1 MPFFFIVLYLQ
12 NENKVL
18 KMSIHKASIDV
29 VAAVIKKN
37 DLFLIANRSFE
48 DNSQGIWEFPGGKVE
63 ENETFT
69 SAMKREIKEE
79 LSLNIKVGNMI
90 ATIDLNKTDKNIYV
104 HYYYAI
110 ILSGQIS
117 LNVHSEFK
125 WVPHTKLKNFT
136 YIDGDRHILNYL

>member
-1 MPFFFIVLYLQ
+1 MPFFFIALYLQ

-69 SAMKREIKEE
+69 SALIR
-79 LSLNIKVGNMI
+79 
-90 ATIDLNKTDKNIYV
+90 
-104 HYYYAI
+104 
-110 ILSGQIS
+110 
-117 LNVHSEFK
+117 
-125 WVPHTKLKNFT
+125 KLKKNFLL
-136 YIDGDRHILNYL
+136 ISKLII

>member
-1 MPFFFIVLYLQ
+1 
-12 NENKVL
+12 
-18 KMSIHKASIDV
+18 MSIHKASIDV
-29 VAAVIKKN
+29 VAAVIMKN

-69 SAMKREIKEE
+69 SALIREIKEE

-125 WVPHTKLKNFT
+125 WVPHTQLKNFN
-136 YIDGDRHILNYL
+136 YIDGDRHILSYL

>member
-1 MPFFFIVLYLQ
+1 
-12 NENKVL
+12 
-18 KMSIHKASIDV
+18 MSIHKASIDV

-69 SAMKREIKEE
+69 SALIREIKEE

-125 WVPHTKLKNFT
+125 WVPHNQLKSFT

>member
-1 MPFFFIVLYLQ
+1 
-12 NENKVL
+12 
-18 KMSIHKASIDV
+18 MSIHKASIDV
-29 VAAVIKKN
+29 VAAVIMKN

-69 SAMKREIKEE
+69 SALIREIKEE

-110 ILSGQIS
+110 IVSGQIS

-125 WVPHTKLKNFT
+125 WVPFPQLESFT
-136 YIDGDRHILNYL
+136 FIDGDRHILNYL

>member
-1 MPFFFIVLYLQ
+1 
-12 NENKVL
+12 
-18 KMSIHKASIDV
+18 MSIHKASIDV

-37 DLFLIANRSFE
+37 DFILIANRSFE
-48 DNSQGIWEFPGGKVE
+48 DNSRGIWEFPGGKVE

-69 SAMKREIKEE
+69 SALIREIKEE

-125 WVPHTKLKNFT
+125 WVQHTQLKNFT

>member
-1 MPFFFIVLYLQ
+1 
-12 NENKVL
+12 
-18 KMSIHKASIDV
+18 MSIHKAGIDV

-69 SAMKREIKEE
+69 SALIREIKEE

-125 WVPHTKLKNFT
+125 WVPHNQLKSFT
-136 YIDGDRHILNYL
+136 YIDVDRHILNYL

>member
-1 MPFFFIVLYLQ
+1 
-12 NENKVL
+12 
-18 KMSIHKASIDV
+18 MSIHKASIDV
-29 VAAVIKKN
+29 VAAVIMKN

-69 SAMKREIKEE
+69 SALVREIKEE

-90 ATIDLNKTDKNIYV
+90 ATIDLNKTDKNVYV

-110 ILSGQIS
+110 IVSGQIS

-125 WVPHTKLKNFT
+125 WVSHTQLKNFT

>member
-1 MPFFFIVLYLQ
+1 
-12 NENKVL
+12 
-18 KMSIHKASIDV
+18 MSIHKASIDV
-29 VAAVIKKN
+29 VAAVIMKN

-48 DNSQGIWEFPGGKVE
+48 DNSEGIWEFPGGKVE
-63 ENETFT
+63 ENETFN
-69 SAMKREIKEE
+69 SALMREIKEE
-79 LSLNIKVGNMI
+79 LSLNIKVGNKI

-125 WVPHTKLKNFT
+125 WVPHNQLKSFT

>member
-1 MPFFFIVLYLQ
+1 
-12 NENKVL
+12 
-18 KMSIHKASIDV
+18 MSIHKASINV
-29 VAAVIKKN
+29 VAAVIMKN
-37 DLFLIANRSFE
+37 DLFLIAKRSFE
-48 DNSQGIWEFPGGKVE
+48 DNPQGIWEFPGGKVE
-63 ENETFT
+63 ENETFN
-69 SAMKREIKEE
+69 SALMREIKEE

-125 WVPHTKLKNFT
+125 WVSHSQLKNFT
-136 YIDGDRHILNYL
+136 YIDGDRHILHYL

>member
-1 MPFFFIVLYLQ
+1 
-12 NENKVL
+12 
-18 KMSIHKASIDV
+18 MSIHKPSIDV
-29 VAAVIKKN
+29 VAAVINKN

-63 ENETFT
+63 ENETFN
-69 SAMKREIKEE
+69 SALMREIKEE
-79 LSLNIKVGNMI
+79 LSLNIKVGNII
-90 ATIDLNKTDKNIYV
+90 ATIDLNKTDKNIFV
-104 HYYYAI
+104 HYYFAI

-125 WVPHTKLKNFT
+125 WVQHNQLKNFT

>member
-1 MPFFFIVLYLQ
+1 
-12 NENKVL
+12 
-18 KMSIHKASIDV
+18 MSIHKPSIDV
-29 VAAVIKKN
+29 VAAVINKN

-69 SAMKREIKEE
+69 SALVREIKEE
-79 LSLNIKVGNMI
+79 LSLKIKVGNMI
-90 ATIDLNKTDKNIYV
+90 ATIDLKKTDKNIYV

-110 ILSGQIS
+110 IVSGQIS

-125 WVPHTKLKNFT
+125 WVSHNQLKNFT
-136 YIDGDRHILNYL
+136 YIDGDRHILHYL

>member
-1 MPFFFIVLYLQ
+1 M
-12 NENKVL
+12 
-18 KMSIHKASIDV
+18 
-29 VAAVIKKN
+29 
-37 DLFLIANRSFE
+37 
-48 DNSQGIWEFPGGKVE
+48 WEFPGGKVE

-69 SAMKREIKEE
+69 SALMREIKEE

-125 WVPHTKLKNFT
+125 WVSHPQLKNFT
-136 YIDGDRHILNYL
+136 YIDGDRHILHYL

>member
-1 MPFFFIVLYLQ
+1 
-12 NENKVL
+12 
-18 KMSIHKASIDV
+18 MSIHKAGIDV

-69 SAMKREIKEE
+69 SALIREIKEE
-79 LSLNIKVGNMI
+79 LSLNIKVGSKI
-90 ATIDLNKTDKNIYV
+90 ATIDLKKIDKNIFV

-110 ILSGQIS
+110 IVSGQIS
-117 LNVHSEFK
+117 LNVHSEFR
-125 WVPHTKLKNFT
+125 WVPHAQLKNFT
-136 YIDGDRHILNYL
+136 YIYGDRHLLDNL

>member
-1 MPFFFIVLYLQ
+1 
-12 NENKVL
+12 
-18 KMSIHKASIDV
+18 MSINKASIDV

-125 WVPHTKLKNFT
+125 WVPQLQLKNFT

>member
-1 MPFFFIVLYLQ
+1 
-12 NENKVL
+12 
-18 KMSIHKASIDV
+18 MSIHKASIDV
-29 VAAVIKKN
+29 VAAVIMKN

-63 ENETFT
+63 ENETFN
-69 SAMKREIKEE
+69 SALMREIKEE

-110 ILSGQIS
+110 IISGQIS

-125 WVPHTKLKNFT
+125 WVSHTQLKNFT
-136 YIDGDRHILNYL
+136 YIDGDRHILHYL

>member
-1 MPFFFIVLYLQ
+1 
-12 NENKVL
+12 
-18 KMSIHKASIDV
+18 MSNINANIDV

-37 DLFLIANRSFE
+37 DLFLIANRSFKA
-48 DNSQGIWEFPGGKVE
+48 SSKGIWEFPGGKVE

-69 SAMKREIKEE
+69 SALIREIKEE
-79 LSLNIKVGNMI
+79 LSLKIKVGNMI

-104 HYYYAI
+104 HYHYAI
-110 ILSGQIS
+110 ILTGQIS

-125 WVPHTKLKNFT
+125 WVPHTQLKNFT

>member
-1 MPFFFIVLYLQ
+1 
-12 NENKVL
+12 
-18 KMSIHKASIDV
+18 MSIHKASIDV

-69 SAMKREIKEE
+69 SALIREIREE

-110 ILSGQIS
+110 IVTWQC
-117 LNVHSEFK
+117 NY
-125 WVPHTKLKNFT
+125 N
-136 YIDGDRHILNYL
+136 YHILSK

>member
-1 MPFFFIVLYLQ
+1 
-12 NENKVL
+12 
-18 KMSIHKASIDV
+18 MSVHKPSIDV

-37 DLFLIANRSFE
+37 DLFLVANRNLK
-48 DNSQGIWEFPGGKVE
+48 DNSHGIWEFPGGKVE
-63 ENETFT
+63 ENESFT
-69 SAMKREIKEE
+69 SALMREIKEE
-79 LSLNIKVGNMI
+79 LFLNIKVGNMI

-110 ILSGQIS
+110 ISSGQIS

-125 WVPHTKLKNFT
+125 WVPHTQLKNFT

>member
-1 MPFFFIVLYLQ
+1 
-12 NENKVL
+12 
-18 KMSIHKASIDV
+18 MSIHKASIDV
-29 VAAVIKKN
+29 VAAVIMKN

-63 ENETFT
+63 ENENFN
-69 SAMKREIKEE
+69 SALMREIKEE

-110 ILSGQIS
+110 ILSGQIN

-125 WVPHTKLKNFT
+125 WVSHTQLKNFT

>member
-1 MPFFFIVLYLQ
+1 
-12 NENKVL
+12 
-18 KMSIHKASIDV
+18 MSIQKASIDV

>member
-1 MPFFFIVLYLQ
+1 
-12 NENKVL
+12 
-18 KMSIHKASIDV
+18 MSIHKASIDV

-48 DNSQGIWEFPGGKVE
+48 DNSQGKWEFPGGKVE

-69 SAMKREIKEE
+69 SALIREIKEE

-90 ATIDLNKTDKNIYV
+90 ATIDLNKTDKNINV

-110 ILSGQIS
+110 IVSGQIS

-125 WVPHTKLKNFT
+125 WVSHPQLKNFT

>member
-1 MPFFFIVLYLQ
+1 
-12 NENKVL
+12 
-18 KMSIHKASIDV
+18 MSIHKASIDV
-29 VAAVIKKN
+29 VAAVIMKN

-69 SAMKREIKEE
+69 SALIREIKEE

-125 WVPHTKLKNFT
+125 WVSQSQLKNFT
-136 YIDGDRHILNYL
+136 YIDGDRHILHHL

>member
-1 MPFFFIVLYLQ
+1 MLENVRSYGLIIKNRKILVC
-12 NENKVL
+12 NENINNFSATK
-18 KMSIHKASIDV
+18 
-29 VAAVIKKN
+29 
-37 DLFLIANRSFE
+37 
-48 DNSQGIWEFPGGKVE
+48 FPGGGVE
-63 ENETFT
+63 KNE
-69 SAMKREIKEE
+69 SPEDALIREIKEE

-90 ATIDLNKTDKNIYV
+90 ATIDLNKTVKNIYV

-125 WVPHTKLKNFT
+125 WVPHPQLKNFT

>member
-1 MPFFFIVLYLQ
+1 
-12 NENKVL
+12 
-18 KMSIHKASIDV
+18 MSIHKASIDV
-29 VAAVIKKN
+29 VAAVIMKN

-63 ENETFT
+63 ENETFN
-69 SAMKREIKEE
+69 SALIREIKEE

-90 ATIDLNKTDKNIYV
+90 ATINLNKTDKNIYV

>member
-1 MPFFFIVLYLQ
+1 
-12 NENKVL
+12 
-18 KMSIHKASIDV
+18 
-29 VAAVIKKN
+29 
-37 DLFLIANRSFE
+37 
-48 DNSQGIWEFPGGKVE
+48 
-63 ENETFT
+63 
-69 SAMKREIKEE
+69 
-79 LSLNIKVGNMI
+79 MI

-125 WVPHTKLKNFT
+125 WVPHNQLKSFT

>member
-1 MPFFFIVLYLQ
+1 
-12 NENKVL
+12 
-18 KMSIHKASIDV
+18 MSIHKAGIDV

-69 SAMKREIKEE
+69 SALIREIKEE

-125 WVPHTKLKNFT
+125 WVPHAQLKNFA

>member
-1 MPFFFIVLYLQ
+1 
-12 NENKVL
+12 
-18 KMSIHKASIDV
+18 MSIHKASIDV

-69 SAMKREIKEE
+69 SALIREIKEE

-110 ILSGQIS
+110 IVSGQIC

-125 WVPHTKLKNFT
+125 WVPHNQLKSFT